1 MRVAI
6 VALSCP
12 EGGMLHYTSQLANAL
27 ATFCDVHVFTPAKP
41 ELDGYF
47 DDAVRLHPT
56 VPLSFRS
63 ARSRSWLAQ
72 LNPFHHSENAR
83 RIRSIR
89 PDVVHFTTSHPSNAC
104 LLALLGPLTT
114 CFTLHDPTSHPG
126 ERSLLKDLLDRG
138 AVSLAS
144 RIVVHGE
151 ALRAELLAQHV
162 PLERIDVIAHGDYG
176 FLKRLAPRA
185 DEEPMILCFGRF
197 VEYKGIDVLC
207 RAEQLLT
214 SCLDGYQ
221 VCIAG
226 EGDPGL
232 FQSAI
237 GPSGRVTV
245 INRFLSDTEVAAL
258 FQRARLVV
266 LPYTQASQ
274 SGVLAI
280 AFAFGKPAI
289 VTSVGAL
296 PEAVGFGQA
305 GMIVAPG
312 DDHALAEAIERLWR
326 RPDLRKQYATAG
338 QRLIEQEIGWNHVA
352 RRYLAT
358 YHAARSARALSDL
371 RSAT

>member
-27 ATFCDVHVFTPAKP
+27 ASFCDVHVFTPAKP

-47 DDAVRLHPT
+47 DDAVHLHPT

-72 LNPFHHSENAR
+72 INPLHHHENAR

-89 PDVVHFTTSHPSNAC
+89 PDVVHFTTAHPSNAC
-104 LLALLGPLTT
+104 LLALLGPAKS
-114 CFTLHDPTSHPG
+114 CFTLHDPTRHPG
-126 ERSLLKDLLDRG
+126 ERSFLKDLLDRA
-138 AVSLAS
+138 AVALTS

-151 ALRAELLAQHV
+151 ALRAELLARHV
-162 PLERIDVIAHGDYG
+162 PLARIDVIAHGDYG
-176 FLKRLAPRA
+176 FLKRLAPTVA
-185 DEEPMILCFGRF
+185 EEPLILCFGRM
-197 VEYKGIDVLC
+197 VEYKGLDVLC
-207 RAEQLLT
+207 RAEQHLASRLG
-214 SCLDGYQ
+214 GYQ

-226 EGDPGL
+226 EGDPDL

-237 GPSGRVTV
+237 GPSRRVTV
-245 INRFLSDTEVAAL
+245 INRFLSDTEVATL

-312 DDHALAEAIERLWR
+312 DDRALAEAIELLWS
-326 RPDLRKQYATAG
+326 RPDLRRHYALAG
-338 QRLIEQEIGWNHVA
+338 QRLVEHEIGWHHVA

-358 YHAARSARALSDL
+358 YHAARATRTIPDLKRA
-371 RSAT
+371 T